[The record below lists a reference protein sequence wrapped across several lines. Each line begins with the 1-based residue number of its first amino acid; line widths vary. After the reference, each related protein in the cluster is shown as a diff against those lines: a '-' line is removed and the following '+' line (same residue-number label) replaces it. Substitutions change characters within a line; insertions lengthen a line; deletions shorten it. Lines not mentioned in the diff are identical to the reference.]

1 MNQLK
6 HETPRS
12 LKRLR
17 VDLGRE
23 TTALV
28 RAREEVRSG
37 RGGKPLHSRHA
48 MHVGYEKLE
57 VNLKVKS
64 GAAETPKEAAKGKR
78 RQNKD

>member
-1 MNQLK
+1 
-6 HETPRS
+6 
-12 LKRLR
+12 
-17 VDLGRE
+17 
-23 TTALV
+23 
-28 RAREEVRSG
+28 
-37 RGGKPLHSRHA
+37 